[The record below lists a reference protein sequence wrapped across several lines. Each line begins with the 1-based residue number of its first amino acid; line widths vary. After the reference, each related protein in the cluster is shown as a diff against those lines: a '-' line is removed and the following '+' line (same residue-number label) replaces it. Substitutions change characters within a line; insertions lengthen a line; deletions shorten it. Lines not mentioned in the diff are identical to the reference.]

1 MIGRFFFSSSNEV
14 QYSLLC
20 LLKHFYVYRW
30 FFFLQWRYIICWS
43 GGRIRLHLIRPPPQ
57 YWLPVPVYNLG
68 VPVASRYWRCVV
80 NFFSSLILDATKTD
94 GNIVVNLGFL
104 VNSGAW
110 MGIQTRSVFSNVEY
124 RYLYSKSSW
133 LKIRE
138 KTWRTVKYS
147 PQNFATYFCWLPV

>member
-1 MIGRFFFSSSNEV
+1 MIGRFFFSFLQMKCKILCCVCSNT
-14 QYSLLC
+14 
-20 LLKHFYVYRW
+20 FVYRW
-30 FFFLQWRYIICWS
+30 FFFLQFRYILCWS
-43 GGRIRLHLIRPPPQ
+43 GGRIQLHLIRPPPQ

-147 PQNFATYFCWLPV
+147 PQNFATYFCCLPV